1 MISFLNTRPV
11 WAVINLDNLIH
22 NINEIKKNINE
33 NTKIYGVIK
42 ADGYGHGAIM
52 IARTILANGV
62 DRLAV
67 ATLSEAIELRK
78 NNITAPILILGYT
91 PGFQAKD
98 IISNDITQTVLSFEQ
113 AEALSY
119 SAESLGKTAKIHV
132 KLDTGMSRLGF
143 SATEAAIEDIIKIS
157 KLPYI
162 EVEGIFSH
170 FAMAD
175 ASDKSFTIKQCDKFK
190 GIVTE
195 LENRGLFIPIKHIS
209 NSAAILDLPDYDFDM
224 VRAGILM
231 YGLYPSDEVNKERLK
246 LKPVMELK
254 ANISQIR
261 KLEAGVGI
269 SYGHSFV
276 TEKTSKIGTVPIG
289 YADGYSRL
297 LSNKIYVG
305 YRGKKIPVIGNIC
318 MDQCMVD
325 VTGIDNIEVGD
336 EVYLFGDGSH
346 GEPSVDEI
354 AQMIGTINYEV
365 ICILSKRVPRAYIKN
380 NEVIHIRDYLLE

>member
-143 SATEAAIEDIIKIS
+143 SATEAAIEDILKIS

-276 TEKTSKIGTVPIG
+276 TQETSKIGTVPIG

>member
-297 LSNKIYVG
+297 LSNKVYVG

>member
-195 LENRGLFIPIKHIS
+195 LENRGLVIPIKHIS

>member
-276 TEKTSKIGTVPIG
+276 TQETSKIGTVPIG